1 MKSDFMG
8 PVNIGSE
15 EKISIN
21 GLAEMAINISNK
33 NISIMNLDGQD
44 FFNKY
49 GFKCPVG
56 VRGRNSDNKLYKEK
70 IGWAVSSPLIDG
82 MKKTYEWIDSQVK
95 FKNN

>member
-1 MKSDFMG
+1 MG

-49 GFKCPVG
+49 D
-56 VRGRNSDNKLYKEK
+56 DNHRIK
-70 IGWAVSSPLIDG
+70 
-82 MKKTYEWIDSQVK
+82 
-95 FKNN
+95 